1 MANQITETETYRKD
15 HKDRLQLKILQKDL
29 DKEIQQCKQNYKCKL
44 EANFSEGNSRQAWK
58 GLQAITGYKTKPR
71 SFSNISSADAKELC
85 DNLNTFYARFDSK
98 DNYSTLIDE
107 LETVCDN
114 DNPIDISEHEVRL
127 LFKELNSRKS
137 PGPDNI
143 SPLLLKVLSSCHN
156 ELSGVYQH
164 LFQLSISS
172 GIPRIWKTAVIV
184 PVPKKTTAKEYND
197 YRQIALTS
205 VPFILLKLKFSQYS
219 SIHTNYI
226 IPHCTT
232 LQYNHNI

>member
-1 MANQITETETYRKD
+1 MAACAHVQWLTRPAARGRCRGGSIAYSDCSD
-15 HKDRLQLKILQKDL
+15 HIYQYAKFCACFQKCTNIAYLGAKPL
-29 DKEIQQCKQNYKCKL
+29 DYK
-44 EANFSEGNSRQAWK
+44 
-58 GLQAITGYKTKPR
+58 

-127 LFKELNSRKS
+127 LFKELYSRKS

-143 SPLLLKVLSSCHN
+143 SPLLLKSCHN

-172 GIPRIWKTAVIV
+172 GIPRIIMENCCNCTC
-184 PVPKKTTAKEYND
+184 AKEN
-197 YRQIALTS
+197 
-205 VPFILLKLKFSQYS
+205 
-219 SIHTNYI
+219 
-226 IPHCTT
+226 HCKRV
-232 LQYNHNI
+232 Q